1 MRRRG
6 AFGGTPV
13 GGERTLSRG
22 EIRPLSLRRGG
33 FRVGAW
39 QAGDED
45 QKTWDISSEGQA
57 VIDAETDFASV
68 PPEPVGTGASGVPA
82 FVQPEAPPI
91 DPILRRRYR
100 RCYAFGGFI
109 GFLITVIT
117 IANYVTV
124 PYFTIAPGSVRSTE
138 PLVTVDGAP
147 TFASDGEISF
157 TTVSVGEATA
167 FTAAL
172 GWLDPSVEVIPRK
185 AVLGDQQPE
194 ENRKRNLEM
203 MDGSKQTAQVV
214 ALRRLGYDVTAT
226 GTGAVIAFVKEGSP
240 ADSVLDPNDVVL
252 SVDGVPVKIADDL
265 VSSINTKQPGD
276 TITLEIEPGNGDP
289 IRKSTTTVV
298 ARESDP
304 SKPMLGIQA
313 GTRNLNFDLPFVV
326 SIDSGDVGGPSAG
339 LAFTLGVIDVL
350 TPGSLTGGKSVAT
363 TGTMDLQGNVGP
375 VGGVPQKT
383 VGVRRS
389 GAKLFLVP
397 PDEYDEA
404 VRFAGDMQVVAVRTL
419 DEALDAIAKYG
430 NDPSAV
436 ALASAGPLAS
446 Q

>member
-1 MRRRG
+1 MG
-6 AFGGTPV
+6 
-13 GGERTLSRG
+13 L
-22 EIRPLSLRRGG
+22 
-33 FRVGAW
+33 
-39 QAGDED
+39 
-45 QKTWDISSEGQA
+45 
-57 VIDAETDFASV
+57 
-68 PPEPVGTGASGVPA
+68 
-82 FVQPEAPPI
+82 
-91 DPILRRRYR
+91 
-100 RCYAFGGFI
+100 
-109 GFLITVIT
+109 LITVIV

-147 TFASDGEISF
+147 TFESYGDISF

-172 GWLDPSVEVIPRK
+172 GWFDPSVEVIPRK

-214 ALRRLGYDVTAT
+214 ALRKLGHDVTAT
-226 GTGAVIAFVKEGSP
+226 GTGAVIAFVKEGTP
-240 ADSVLDPNDVVL
+240 ADAVLDPNDVVL

-265 VSSINTKQPGD
+265 VASINSKQPGD

-289 IRKSTTTVV
+289 VRKSATTVV
-298 ARESDP
+298 PRDGDP
-304 SKPMLGIQA
+304 TKPMLGIQA
-313 GTRNLNFDLPFVV
+313 GTRNLNFALPFTV

-339 LAFTLGVIDVL
+339 LAFTLGIIDVL
-350 TPGSLTGGKSVAT
+350 TPGSLTGGKNVAT
-363 TGTMDLQGNVGP
+363 TGTIDLRGNVGP

-389 GAKLFLVP
+389 GASLFLVP
-397 PDEYDEA
+397 PDEYHEA
-404 VRFAGDMQVVAVRTL
+404 VRFAGGMQVVSVRTL
-419 DEALDAIAKYG
+419 DEALEAIAKFG
-430 NDPSAV
+430 NDPSAM
-436 ALASAGPLAS
+436 ALTAAGPLPS